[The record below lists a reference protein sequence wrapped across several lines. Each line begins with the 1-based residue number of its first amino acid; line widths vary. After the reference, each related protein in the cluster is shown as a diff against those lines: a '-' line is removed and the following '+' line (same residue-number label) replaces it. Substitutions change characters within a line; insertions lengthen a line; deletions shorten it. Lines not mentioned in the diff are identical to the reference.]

1 MQRQSKRLPFSSVL
15 FIVIVIVIV
24 QNVLRYS
31 SDLAPPSHL
40 PSFFVPSIVSL
51 LLYPNCAVAGADG
64 GDGRVGEGADFV
76 ELTGGG
82 GGGGVDEVGEVL
94 EEEDGIDG
102 EVLHGELGVGFELV
116 GGAGDSDGVLLHLDK
131 VSFGTDGLQEIWVGL
146 EVEATD
152 GDVRV

>member
-1 MQRQSKRLPFSSVL
+1 MYCGIPQTLLLRSLSVPSPL
-15 FIVIVIVIV
+15 Y
-24 QNVLRYS
+24 LRTIS
-31 SDLAPPSHL
+31 
-40 PSFFVPSIVSL
+40 VPSIVSL
-51 LLYPNCAVAGADG
+51 LLYPNCAVASADG

-116 GGAGDSDGVLLHLDK
+116 GGVRDRDGVLLHPDE
-131 VSFGTDGLQEIWVGL
+131 VSFGTDGLKEIWIGL
-146 EVEATD
+146 EV
-152 GDVRV
+152 